1 MLCQNFRFEE
11 KYYRSA
17 MRELLHY
24 LTGSVRLERFI
35 DPRPTFSFWFAMKKN
50 AYVHPPMP
58 SCSPDG
64 FSAIGK
70 VHQSPSAKNVP
81 PARFLHADIRVQ
93 HSPFCLLIE
102 ITDSPLDYPLFHG
115 GECWTRTSDLLRV
128 KQAL

>member
-1 MLCQNFRFEE
+1 
-11 KYYRSA
+11 
-17 MRELLHY
+17 
-24 LTGSVRLERFI
+24 
-35 DPRPTFSFWFAMKKN
+35 
-50 AYVHPPMP
+50 MP

-81 PARFLHADIRVQ
+81 PARFLNADIRVQ